1 MHNRVKGIFLTGILT
16 SSILVLILIPFAEN
30 EADATRDDKPPG
42 ISIFFCGHNKNKKTL
57 AECDDT
63 IEGYSWGSKINILIF
78 APAWN
83 EDKYKID
90 VIGDDPEF
98 PIGAYSRT
106 SKHYGPCKLVE
117 TEPDSGLFYGR
128 LKLNGFPHDAHG
140 TGVKYLWGSKTCES
154 GKGADN
160 ESIKIGA
167 GGGSEG
173 GAFTVFWKYD
183 TDKTITKTGYY
194 SWREGTIEFDKNY
207 YELDGVAT
215 VTLHDIDLEVYPFDM
230 NTIRL
235 RVWSDTDTE
244 GITLTS
250 SYMYSVWRGIQA
262 SFEFTTDDKSQN
274 DSELRISP
282 GDRIYAQYT
291 DRTLPRPYSNDDH
304 KEIFATAFMRA
315 DLGKPIDFDRVDITK
330 SIRMNNEHGKTESIS
345 TIIEAK
351 NHYKT
356 NLEAYVIH
364 QIKDEDERV
373 IHIDWSRVFAP
384 SEGTFM
390 INHNCDVIKSGKYTI
405 DIFVLNNLDNPVPY
419 ASKFSETIII

>member
-16 SSILVLILIPFAEN
+16 SSILLLLLIPFGEN

-63 IEGYSWGSKINILIF
+63 IDGYSWGSKINILIF

-83 EDKYKID
+83 EDSYKID
-90 VIGDDPEF
+90 VIGDDSDF

-207 YELDGVAT
+207 YELDGTAT

-274 DSELRISP
+274 DSKLRISP

-304 KEIFATAFMRA
+304 KEIFASAFMRA
-315 DLGKPIDFDRVDITK
+315 DLGRPIDFDRVDITK
-330 SIRMNNEHGKTESIS
+330 SIRINDEHKKTESIS

-356 NLEAYVIH
+356 NLEAYVICLLYT
-364 QIKDEDERV
+364 
-373 IHIDWSRVFAP
+373 SP
-384 SEGTFM
+384 SPRDRG
-390 INHNCDVIKSGKYTI
+390 
-405 DIFVLNNLDNPVPY
+405 
-419 ASKFSETIII
+419 